1 MFFSFLQGN
10 FYTALSVILEMDLED
25 ENFVIPST
33 TTEAHEIFTQA
44 IIAEN
49 WTHETSTTLKDG
61 RVFEMFGGKSKG
73 GIPPLKCVGVIKTEA
88 SKILDFYLNA
98 PLDIRKKA
106 TPNLSKYNIIK
117 DYEKDIQLL
126 HYVYKAPFPVKSRDF
141 SLKRFVYQSD
151 TECLICGISVVDE
164 DLPEMKKYIRGKIF
178 IPGYHLETLP
188 EGETRITSIVSL
200 DPGGWVPN
208 FLIKASKNGEL
219 AELVNL
225 SKILENGK

>member
-1 MFFSFLQGN
+1 
-10 FYTALSVILEMDLED
+10 MDLED

-61 RVFEMFGGKSKG
+61 RVFEMFNGKSKG

-106 TPNLSKYNIIK
+106 TPNLSNTISSRIMRRIFNFYTMFIK
-117 DYEKDIQLL
+117 RL
-126 HYVYKAPFPVKSRDF
+126 SR
-141 SLKRFVYQSD
+141 
-151 TECLICGISVVDE
+151 
-164 DLPEMKKYIRGKIF
+164 
-178 IPGYHLETLP
+178 
-188 EGETRITSIVSL
+188 
-200 DPGGWVPN
+200 
-208 FLIKASKNGEL
+208 
-219 AELVNL
+219 
-225 SKILENGK
+225 